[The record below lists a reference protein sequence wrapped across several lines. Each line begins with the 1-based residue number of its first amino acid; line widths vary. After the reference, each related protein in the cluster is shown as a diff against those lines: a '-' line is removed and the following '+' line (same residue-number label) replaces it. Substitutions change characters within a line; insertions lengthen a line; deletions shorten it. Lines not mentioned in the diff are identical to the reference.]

1 MRKKLII
8 FGIALVVL
16 VAGVWGGSGI
26 YASLENS
33 RAPEQLAL
41 STPTSA
47 STASATAD
55 GTAVAGTST
64 AGTIDGAWAVGNAS
78 QAGYRVN
85 EVLNGQDVTVVG
97 RTNDVDGQVTV
108 DGTSL
113 TAAKITVSMT
123 SVATDNSSRDGQ
135 FLSILKTAEFPT
147 STFTLTK
154 AVDISAVKDGVAS
167 VQAVGDLSVAGVTK
181 SVTVSLEAQTTATGV
196 EVQGTIPITFS
207 DFGIDAPN
215 LGFVKV
221 ENTGSIE
228 MLLQLSK

>member
-1 MRKKLII
+1 M
-8 FGIALVVL
+8 VVL
-16 VAGVWGGSGI
+16 VSGVWGGSVI

-33 RAPEQLAL
+33 RAPEELAL
-41 STPTSA
+41 STPISA
-47 STASATAD
+47 STATATAP
-55 GTAVAGTST
+55 AEGTST
-64 AGTIDGAWAVGNAS
+64 AGTIDGAWAVGGTS

-97 RTNDVDGQVTV
+97 RTNNVEGQVTV

-113 TAAKITVSMT
+113 TAAKITVPMT
-123 SVATDNSSRDGQ
+123 GVATDNNSRDGQ
-135 FLSILKTAEFPT
+135 FLSILKTSEFPT
-147 STFTLTK
+147 STFPLAK
-154 AVDISAVKDGVAS
+154 AVDFSAVRDGVAS
-167 VQAVGDLSVAGVTK
+167 VQPVGDLSVAGITK
-181 SVTVSLEAQTTATGV
+181 PVTVILEAQTTATIV

-207 DFGIDAPN
+207 DVDMDAPN